1 MTAQE
6 ERAKRRKEN
15 VKIINNRCL
24 TFLHKFVY
32 LKHMI
37 NTYAQF
43 IKAARKERGL
53 SQSFMAEKIGIS
65 RPSYVA
71 IEKGARD
78 LTLGE
83 FEKLSGILNISFE
96 ELENRES
103 PNYEKYKQMILAFL
117 RKGGVIPKTKLAKLL
132 YFADFSWFYYHLQS
146 MSGMQYRKIQYGPVS
161 DAYFRI
167 IDEMFDRG
175 EINITQTKDGAM
187 LISQT
192 RSGAKVD
199 LSKINKEEEGLIKDI
214 EKKWKGKKT
223 NEIVDFAHKQFPY
236 LFAKDNEIVS
246 YGLFT
251 QENPDEIY

>member
-1 MTAQE
+1 MVNKY
-6 ERAKRRKEN
+6 AK
-15 VKIINNRCL
+15 
-24 TFLHKFVY
+24 
-32 LKHMI
+32 
-37 NTYAQF
+37 F
-43 IKAARKERGL
+43 IKDLRKERGF

-71 IEKGARD
+71 IEKGTRD

-96 ELENRES
+96 ELENKEL

-117 RKGGVIPKTKLAKLL
+117 RKGGIIPKTKLAKLL
-132 YFADFSWFYYHLQS
+132 YFADFAWFYYHLQS

-161 DAYFRI
+161 DTYFRI

-199 LSKINKEEEGLIKDI
+199 LSKINKEEKELI
-214 EKKWKGKKT
+214 ENVERKWKNKKT
-223 NEIVDFAHKQFPY
+223 NEIVDFTHKQLPY
-236 LFAKDNEIVS
+236 LYADDNGVVS

-251 QENPDEIY
+251 QENPDELY